1 MSRPAPEPAIVALDR
16 RMTEGFNLIH
26 RELAAQ
32 RAEHAAL
39 RALIADLGA
48 KIEEQGRQ
56 LNARIEEQGQQLNT
70 RIEEQGRQLGARIE
84 RNRTEIHDVRAE
96 QRELR
101 GEVRALRRT
110 VWTVMGG
117 TLLLVIGLL
126 LAAALSPALGSLF
139 GK

>member
-1 MSRPAPEPAIVALDR
+1 MSKPAPEPAVVALDR

-32 RAEHAAL
+32 RAEQQAFHAEQRAENAAL
-39 RALIADLGA
+39 RALIA
-48 KIEEQGRQ
+48 EQGER
-56 LNARIEEQGQQLNT
+56 LNA

-101 GEVRALRRT
+101 GEMRALRRT

-117 TLLLVIGLL
+117 SLLLVTGLVL
-126 LAAALSPALGSLF
+126 TAALSPTLGSLF

>member
-1 MSRPAPEPAIVALDR
+1 MSKPAPEPAVVALDR

-32 RAEHAAL
+32 RADHAAL
-39 RALIADLGA
+39 RALIA
-48 KIEEQGRQ
+48 EQGER
-56 LNARIEEQGQQLNT
+56 
-70 RIEEQGRQLGARIE
+70 LGSGIE
-84 RNRTEIHDVRAE
+84 RNRIEIHDLRAELNDVRAD

-101 GEVRALRRT
+101 GEVRALRRA

-117 TLLLVIGLL
+117 TLLLVIGLV

-139 GK
+139 G